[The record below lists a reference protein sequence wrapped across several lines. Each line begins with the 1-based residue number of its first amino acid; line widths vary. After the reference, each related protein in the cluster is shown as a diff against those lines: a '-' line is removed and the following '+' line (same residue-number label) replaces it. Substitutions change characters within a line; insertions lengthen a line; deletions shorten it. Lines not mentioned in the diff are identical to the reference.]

1 MVPGIAARWARNAAL
16 NFFLNSG
23 DNAMMSGPDIYPV
36 ADTYYM
42 PYDDQPYYGLPY
54 DPWYGFSID
63 ELIRQGAQTAQII
76 GAGYPPGS
84 TNVYAPQYPAQQ
96 SSPYPMPLPTPTPAT
111 ALGQAQSSGGV
122 QLSTTTLMLL
132 VGGFLLFTLGKR
144 GR

>member
-1 MVPGIAARWARNAAL
+1 
-16 NFFLNSG
+16 
-23 DNAMMSGPDIYPV
+23 MMSGPDPMSPL
-36 ADTYYM
+36 ADSYYM

-54 DPWYGFSID
+54 SDPWYQFSID
-63 ELIRQGAQTAQII
+63 ELIRQGAQTAQVI

-84 TNVYAPQYPAQQ
+84 NVVYAPQYPAGPA
-96 SSPYPMPLPTPTPAT
+96 SPQTVPQLPMPPAV
-111 ALGQAQSSGGV
+111 GQGSPGQTSGGV